1 MGVSTLYVNNPG
13 LQKLRFFTVHAD
25 NLYLYIYRV
34 LKHFVTEPKMLYDL
48 KTANERTASSQGT
61 NERPSCV
68 SCTHVY
74 PVLKGVSP
82 MATLS
87 WLLLDD
93 LIQYR
98 VPGLELRPGEKRHS
112 STTSAPST
120 TSFTLSSSA
129 LWLTQPGTEYKI

>member
-13 LQKLRFFTVHAD
+13 LQKLQFFTVHS
-25 NLYLYIYRV
+25 NSLYLYIYRV
-34 LKHFVTEPKMLYDL
+34 LKHFVTEPKMLSDL
-48 KTANERTASSQGT
+48 KAANERAAP
-61 NERPSCV
+61 RPMRGPGVCV
-68 SCTHVY
+68 LSTHVY

-93 LIQYR
+93 LIQYS
-98 VPGLELRPGEKRHS
+98 VPGLELRPGENLHS

-129 LWLTQPGTEYKI
+129 L